1 MEGDMVRRKV
11 HDMVQELKD
20 NIRVLCRVQ
29 LVFPSDIVSL
39 TLARKSSIIL
49 HSSGESAERKEVCSF
64 GFFCEFIRISFRSA
78 LALRI

>member
-1 MEGDMVRRKV
+1 MVRRKV
-11 HDMVQELKD
+11 HDMVG

-29 LVFPSDIVSL
+29 PVFPSDIVSL

-64 GFFCEFIRISFRSA
+64 GFVVSLSVSPSEAHLS
-78 LALRI
+78 